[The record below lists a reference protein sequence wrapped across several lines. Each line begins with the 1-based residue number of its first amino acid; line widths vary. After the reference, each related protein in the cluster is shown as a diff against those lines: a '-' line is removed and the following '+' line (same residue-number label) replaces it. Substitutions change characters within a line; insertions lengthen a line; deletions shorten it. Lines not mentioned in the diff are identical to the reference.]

1 MMTDKTVTPTF
12 DPLVFAPSNRTAMFD
27 IPLTKRLIG

>member
-12 DPLVFAPSNRTAMFD
+12 GPLVFAPSNRMAVFD
-27 IPLTKRLIG
+27 ILLRKRLIG

>member
-12 DPLVFAPSNRTAMFD
+12 DPLVFARSNRMAGFD
-27 IPLTKRLIG
+27 ILLRKRPIE